1 MASRDAARG
10 RWTAARDAFVAHVAL
25 CGACVGVASAVAPRA
40 RDALRKRIEL
50 SGATDAVRRTLEGAH
65 AARALG
71 ASAYDGSAFHGHP
84 WTVAVAG
91 ALGGEFGLDAAT
103 TAADAVAAAAL
114 CALACGV
121 TRDEGRVKRVYAM
134 YAMNPLHAMARL
146 AGTTA
151 TATRACAYASALA
164 ATLGNDVVAGVAFAL
179 AVQLNPH
186 YVALAPVLMWTSAR
200 AVKSRGGRAA
210 ASAGRFAGAFAGA
223 AAASFVAMGD
233 DFPKWWRAAVT
244 FAVMSEDQTPN
255 LGLHWYL
262 FTTMF
267 DQFRL
272 FYVVALNAI
281 PLALSAP
288 LTLRFADD
296 PLVAMALCL
305 MVISTCAPYPTASDF
320 VTYISLLSV
329 IAMDDRGN
337 PLVYVKYGAVIA
349 GGFLYVALLSPLTW
363 YMWIHTRVANANF
376 YYAITL
382 VYACTQT
389 LLATQVA
396 RSVAQFCR
404 AGKKRD

>member
-1 MASRDAARG
+1 M
-10 RWTAARDAFVAHVAL
+10 
-25 CGACVGVASAVAPRA
+25 
-40 RDALRKRIEL
+40 
-50 SGATDAVRRTLEGAH
+50 RRTLEGAH

-84 WTVAVAG
+84 WTVAAAG
-91 ALGGEFGLDAAT
+91 ALGGGFGLDAAT

-121 TRDEGRVKRVYAM
+121 TRDEGRVRASVRDVRDESA
-134 YAMNPLHAMARL
+134 ARD
-146 AGTTA
+146 G
-151 TATRACAYASALA
+151 ALGA
-164 ATLGNDVVAGVAFAL
+164 DDGDGDAGVRVRERVGGDARERRRRGRRVRVGGAAEPAL
-179 AVQLNPH
+179 RR
-186 YVALAPVLMWTSAR
+186 AR
-200 AVKSRGGRAA
+200 TGADVDERARGEKSRRSSGWRARGGSR
-210 ASAGRFAGAFAGA
+210 GAFAGA

-305 MVISTCAPYPTASDF
+305 MAISTCAPYPTASDF
-320 VTYISLLSV
+320 VTYVSLLSV
-329 IAMDDRGN
+329 VAMDDRGN

-396 RSVAQFCR
+396 RSVARFRR